1 MTSQSIYCTVGQHYA
16 RPERFTKRNLH
27 KRSHAPDGGP
37 SGRCTRCMRATRN
50 REEQRRKARIKAD
63 PERYAAFRARENAR
77 NRERYAKMTPE
88 QKLARSRK
96 AAAYTRTERAR
107 AKRAAYQRE
116 YKARDPERVREQARR
131 SYYRVVAREGSAYH
145 ARANAR
151 RKARRFAQRL
161 AAAGVRAPRNATRSG
176 ARSGGAG

>member
-1 MTSQSIYCTVGQHYA
+1 MSEASIYCTAGQHYA

-50 REEQRRKARIKAD
+50 AEEQRRKARIKAD

-77 NRERYAKMTPE
+77 NRARYAKMTPE
-88 QKLARSRK
+88 AKLARSRK
-96 AAAYTRTERAR
+96 AASYVRSEQTR

-116 YKARDPERVREQARR
+116 YKARDPEKVRESARR
-131 SYYRVVAREGSAYH
+131 SYHRIVAREGSAYH

-151 RKARRFAQRL
+151 RKARRL
-161 AAAGVRAPRNATRSG
+161 AAVLARAQAGAS
-176 ARSGGAG
+176 